1 PVYARASVG
10 QMLLDGGLSVLHRR
24 LGLLLDA
31 LHRLPELGK
40 LALAHRLVELSAEFG
55 RLALDDANV
64 LADGTQ
70 QRRQIL
76 GADDEQRHEAKD
88 QQFAGGKVEPRLT
101 SGARSQASLARAALA
116 RASVSR
122 PSVYPSECFSS
133 QCLPE
138 PVLARTSAC
147 PNQRC
152 RASGRGDDRRLRTP
166 IRSWRPTRPCWA
178 PRPTVARWACRPRL
192 PKPWAARPS
201 WRAPPP
207 RPCPSSSLFC

>member
-1 PVYARASVG
+1 MFVGLGTDCRFRVGDRPVYARASVG

-24 LGLLLDA
+24 LGFLLDA

-76 GADDEQRHEAKD
+76 GADDEQRHDTKD
-88 QQFAGGKVEPRLT
+88 QQLAGGKVEHRLN
-101 SGARSQASLARAALA
+101 SVARSQASLARAALA

-122 PSVYPSECFSS
+122 PSV
-133 QCLPE
+133 
-138 PVLARTSAC
+138 C
-147 PNQRC
+147 PNQC
-152 RASGRGDDRRLRTP
+152 FPEPLLSL
-166 IRSWRPTRPCWA
+166 
-178 PRPTVARWACRPRL
+178 PTVAH
-192 PKPWAARPS
+192 
-201 WRAPPP
+201 PPP
-207 RPCPSSSLFC
+207 PAPTNRP